1 MRHAAAV
8 SWASAESRTIGAA
21 RWDLILVRM
30 RSASTEPGRLWWH
43 CAGPTRSWPPLRDL
57 SPTVTQ
63 DQIPE
68 EVSTLLPEPSAGA
81 EEPRSATEP
90 DLAEIEK
97 FIDALLEGPPERVDS
112 NVAAMVRRAMKARPR
127 FLSALAMR
135 ALQLEQ
141 RLRQTQRE
149 LIRLQWELAQLR
161 HRPTAQPTPNHS
173 ADD

>member
-1 MRHAAAV
+1 MSCAK
-8 SWASAESRTIGAA
+8 AESRTMGAA
-21 RWDLILVRM
+21 RWDFMLARM
-30 RSASTEPGRLWWH
+30 RSASTEPGRVWWR
-43 CAGPTRSWPPLRDL
+43 CAGPTRSRPPLSDF
-57 SPTVTQ
+57 SPTVSQ

-81 EEPRSATEP
+81 EEPCSAIEP
-90 DLAEIEK
+90 ELAEIEK
-97 FIDALLEGPPERVDS
+97 FINALLEAPPERVDAK
-112 NVAAMVRRAMKARPR
+112 VAAMVRRAMKARPR

-161 HRPTAQPTPNHS
+161 QRETPQRTPDDS